1 MMKDNEDELN
11 SNDRATELPDEP
23 EPNTENGSTVEN
35 KPEPEERR
43 TGAIDSSSE
52 SFEEEPEER
61 MRGSIGP
68 SDDFSKEEPEERTT
82 GGIGPSVYSIDPE
95 PDDNEEMTRAEYP
108 DDDGEEGLKITEYDE
123 EPEKK
128 PKKKFTSDVSSTTL
142 KATIS
147 GMLSFFTIWK
157 RDVGQTEIDAMEEN
171 FHYAPVVGAV
181 FSVVLAME
189 MLILF
194 LLNYYFNLPLG
205 PIVAIVVLAT
215 VMLGSKFLH
224 FDGLVDFGDGIVA
237 SGDQDKHITAMKDS
251 NIGAG
256 GLGLAIIVTLATFA
270 IYSVTFN
277 WGDPIFYALFFIIPA
292 TEILVKNSMVCAAA
306 NGTPGDGMASRQVRK
321 ADSDTMFRSTF
332 VSAVLLILGLVITT
346 AVIWVMNEV
355 HLIYW
360 ALPLLNNFAFYA
372 IAMFIAVVFGLIVSV
387 IVGIMMSKLADRTFG
402 STSGD
407 ILGATNEIA
416 RPIVALSMFIFF
428 LIFMRVLL

>member
-23 EPNTENGSTVEN
+23 EPNTENGSTAEN
-35 KPEPEERR
+35 KP
-43 TGAIDSSSE
+43 
-52 SFEEEPEER
+52 EPEER

-171 FHYAPVVGAV
+171 FHYAPIVGAI
-181 FSVVLAME
+181 FSVILAME

-270 IYSVTFN
+270 IYSVTGNLLLF
-277 WGDPIFYALFFIIPA
+277 FAMFFIIPA

-306 NGTPGDGMASRQVRK
+306 NGTSGDGMASGQVRK

-346 AVIWVMNEV
+346 LVIWVMNEV

-360 ALPLLNNFAFYA
+360 AFPLLNNFAFYA

-387 IVGIMMSKLADRTFG
+387 IVGIMTSKLADRTFG

-416 RPIVALSMFIFF
+416 MPIVALSMLIFF
-428 LIFMRVLL
+428 LIFMWVLL